1 MAREVGII
9 GIGITKFGELW
20 DRSLRDLGI
29 EAGVRA
35 IQDAN
40 VASEDVNALYVGI
53 MSPGMFLN
61 QEHVAPL
68 IADWAGIAGS
78 HIPATRVEA
87 ADASGGLAV
96 REGWMAIKAGL
107 YDIVMVGGA
116 EKMTDV
122 GDEEALETMS
132 ASVDQEWES
141 FFGATLPSLYAMI
154 ARRHMYQYGTTREQ
168 LAQVAVKNHKH
179 GSMNPDA
186 QFQSP
191 VDLNTVLTA
200 GRVAEPLGVFDCA
213 PISDG
218 AAALVL
224 CEWERAKKICED
236 PIKITGSGQA
246 GSSLSLH
253 ARRDITTFHA
263 TRYAAQAAL
272 KMADRTLDDIA
283 LAEVHDS
290 YTIGEIL
297 AIEDLGFYEKGQG
310 GRALEEGETA
320 LGGRIP
326 VNTSGGLKARGHPL
340 GATGIAQIVEVVQ
353 QLRGKAG
360 QRQVKGA
367 RVGLTHNVG
376 GTGGTAVVHIL
387 EAEV

>member
-1 MAREVGII
+1 MGREVGII
-9 GIGITKFGELW
+9 GVGITKFGEVW
-20 DRSLRDLGI
+20 DRSLRDLGL
-29 EAGVRA
+29 EAGVKA
-35 IQDAN
+35 INDAN
-40 VASEDVNALYVGI
+40 IASEDIDALYVGI

-68 IADWAGIAGS
+68 IADWVGVAGS

-87 ADASGGLAV
+87 ADASGGLAI
-96 REGWMAIKAGL
+96 REAWMGIKAGL
-107 YDIVMVGGA
+107 YDIVVVGGA

-122 GDEEALETMS
+122 GDEEALETLS
-132 ASVDQEWES
+132 ASVDQEWEA

-168 LAQVAVKNHKH
+168 LAAVPVKNHKH

-191 VDLNTVLTA
+191 VDLKTVLTA
-200 GRVAEPLGVFDCA
+200 GPVAEPLGVFDCA
-213 PISDG
+213 PFSDG

-224 CEWERAKKICED
+224 CEWEKAKRISQQ

-246 GSSLSLH
+246 GSSLSLS
-253 ARRDITTFHA
+253 ARRDITTFAA
-263 TRYAAQAAL
+263 TTLAAEAAL
-272 KMADRTLDDIA
+272 KMANRSLMDVQV
-283 LAEVHDS
+283 AEVHDS
-290 YTIGEIL
+290 YSIAEIL
-297 AIEDLGFYEKGQG
+297 AVEDLGFCKKGEG
-310 GRALEEGETA
+310 GRFVESGATG

-326 VNTSGGLKARGHPL
+326 INTSGGLKARGHPL
-340 GATGIAQIVEVVQ
+340 GATGIAQAVEIVY

-360 QRQVKGA
+360 ARQVKDA

-376 GTGGTAVVHIL
+376 GTGGTCLVHVL
-387 EAEV
+387 EGGA